1 MKPEQKIKT
10 FTRIADLDNAIAS
23 DMESKGIAERRY
35 PVRFILFDDFN
46 LFREFATKMEMKGVT
61 LLNLEDLRA
70 NANEHDTM
78 ISRDELLGKIKAAT
92 DSIFVSPVS
101 ETIRFYNK
109 GKFNSFLTELTLLE
123 FQNKQMRV
131 YVPLIGLSHRF
142 ESFLENFYR
151 IKETAQI
158 WRVISTNVHNIK
170 LFLVPVDFPVPN
182 EIPCLKTFHDWLI
195 FWRNNAP
202 MEKIL
207 VSSDCLNTQYK
218 NAIPDNIFEIHNLE
232 TGKDF
237 SEKFLERQIPIEYIK
252 ADETYWR
259 DMIGHPFFKN
269 NSDFK
274 EFVQKA
280 FNLQKISIQELVE
293 KWLNS
298 NVTSFQRWLLKH
310 YFLNFRFGENPYL
323 SSVLK
328 SIDPDAVPL
337 MLVERVALKIFDKMP
352 LGREYIEQRKQL
364 IDTIG
369 SKWHLSSAAE
379 NELCKHIS
387 ETAQNDAVI
396 AVQLCSG
403 HGQSE
408 HEIIVNLF
416 AQTVLSEEKLQEVY
430 PDLADYLGETVSRN
444 PVISNYFTLYKF
456 AKLTNA
462 YTSEIASIIGIL
474 NQSAQTFWNWYH
486 SFPTIENLIAKAK
499 AYVDQTYWLDGVGVE
514 FLPLITAIVEH
525 SHGFQIEQA
534 EIATVKL
541 PSATEFNKPLVPFEK
556 FQDID
561 AFIHNERYKYPA
573 TLCREIE
580 IVRSMMERVCLQTK
594 PMTIALVSDHGLTA
608 LSRLR
613 DSKKYTW
620 PEISHEGRY
629 AKIPEANTPA
639 NDSDYIVKEVN
650 GEQYRIALGHAS
662 LGAKP
667 IREVHGGCT
676 PEEVLVPFVVISNK
690 KKKIT
695 PSSNKRNDTS
705 AQKSTHDKSTPTKG
719 FEEDNL
725 F

>member
-1 MKPEQKIKT
+1 MIPEQKIKT
-10 FTRIADLDNAIAS
+10 FTSIADLNNAIAA
-23 DMESKGIAERRY
+23 DMESKGIAECRY
-35 PVRFILFDDFN
+35 PVRFILLDDFN
-46 LFREFATKMEMKGVT
+46 LFREFAATMEMKGVI

-78 ISRDELLGKIKAAT
+78 ISRDELLGRIKAAT
-92 DSIFVSPVS
+92 GSIFVSPVS
-101 ETIRFYNK
+101 ETIRFYNE
-109 GKFNSFLTELTLLE
+109 GKFNSFLAELTLLE

-131 YVPLIGLSHRF
+131 YIPLVGLSHRF
-142 ESFLENFYR
+142 ASFLENFYR

-158 WRVISTNVHNIK
+158 WRVISTNVQNIK
-170 LFLVPVDFPVPN
+170 LFLIPVDFPVPN
-182 EIPCLKTFHDWLI
+182 EIPCLKTFYDWLI

-202 MEKIL
+202 KEKIL

-218 NAIPDNIFEIHNLE
+218 NAIPDNIFEIDNLE

-252 ADETYWR
+252 VDETYWR
-259 DMIGHPFFKN
+259 NMIGHLFFKN

-274 EFVQKA
+274 EFVQTV
-280 FNLQKISIQELVE
+280 FNLQKISIQEFVE

-298 NVTSFQRWLLKH
+298 NVTPFQRWLLKH
-310 YFLNFRFGENPYL
+310 YFLNFCSGENPYL

-337 MLVERVALKIFDKMP
+337 MLLDQIALKIFDKMP
-352 LGREYIEQRKQL
+352 LKYDYVGQRKQV
-364 IDTIG
+364 IDIIG
-369 SKWHLSSAAE
+369 IKWRLSSSAE
-379 NELCKHIS
+379 NELCKHIFK
-387 ETAQNDAVI
+387 TAQNDPGLAI
-396 AVQLCSG
+396 RLCSG

-408 HEIIVNLF
+408 HEIIVNLVTQNVF
-416 AQTVLSEEKLQEVY
+416 PKEKLQEVY

-444 PVISNYFTLYKF
+444 PVISNYLTLYKF
-456 AKLTNA
+456 AKLADA
-462 YTSEIASIIGIL
+462 YTPEIASIIGIL

-486 SFPTIENLIAKAK
+486 SFSTTENLIAKAN
-499 AYVDQTYWLDGVGVE
+499 VDKIYWLDGVGAE
-514 FLPLITAIVEH
+514 FLPLITAIVKH
-525 SHGFQIEQA
+525 SHSFQIEQA

-541 PSATEFNKPLVPFEK
+541 PSATEFNKPSVPFEK

-561 AFIHNERYKYPA
+561 NFIHSERYKYPA

-690 KKKIT
+690 KKKIPLSPT
-695 PSSNKRNDTS
+695 KSNDTS
-705 AQKSTHDKSTPTKG
+705 VQKATHDKSTQTKG
-719 FEEDNL
+719 FEENNL